1 MSSSIETAK
10 KGYELFQR
18 GDIAALLNDIVDDN
32 SHWILP
38 GKDKLPWA
46 GSFKGKQE
54 IANFFTQLHQHW
66 EITEFTPHDMIERG
80 DTVVV
85 IGTSSGHPRG
95 KGGPVTVNAWVHVV
109 KYSPAGKLIF
119 FQEYADTAAMASAL
133 S

>member
-1 MSSSIETAK
+1 
-10 KGYELFQR
+10 
-18 GDIAALLNDIVDDN
+18 VDDN

-38 GKDKLPWA
+38 GKDILPWA

-54 IANFFTQLHQHW
+54 IANFFTLLHQHW
-66 EITEFTPHDMIERG
+66 DVTEFTPHDMIERG
-80 DTVVV
+80 DTIVT

-95 KGGPVTVNAWVHVV
+95 KSGPITLNPWVHVG
-109 KYSPAGKLIF
+109 KYNAVGKLIF